1 MTAPIVFRTG
11 TEQIQQQASEK
22 DGSDVSVPSCS
33 SGERN
38 QRQQRV
44 LNQVVRALSALKT
57 QAVIL
62 QTKGEKNTYN
72 F

>member
-1 MTAPIVFRTG
+1 MTAPIVFHTG

-38 QRQQRV
+38 QRQL
-44 LNQVVRALSALKT
+44 LNQVVRSLSALKT
-57 QAVIL
+57 
-62 QTKGEKNTYN
+62 
-72 F
+72 